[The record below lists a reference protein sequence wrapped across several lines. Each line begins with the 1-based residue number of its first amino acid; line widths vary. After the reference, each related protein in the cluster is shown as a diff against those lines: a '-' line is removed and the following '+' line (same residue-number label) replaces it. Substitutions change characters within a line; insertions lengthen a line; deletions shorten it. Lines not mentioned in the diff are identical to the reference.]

1 MGGFWMDPSPRIGSP
16 VSKSN
21 VAPSKFECEEF
32 AKIYRNH
39 FVGQEHFTLRAYDEV
54 QGPLIFSI
62 KICDDEIEGNQE
74 DPRNSADLPK
84 SAQVIARLNSGSL
97 HRYIHSSELDC
108 PADIVPAKLARYI
121 VPDLSTDKFEPVFF
135 PNASELILQYDEHP
149 IVNKFKFGL
158 IYQKVGQ
165 TTEEAM
171 FGNQTHSHAM
181 KEFMDCIG
189 KTIPLADHDG
199 YRGGLDTRHGQTGTY
214 SLFEKFHGNEIMFHV
229 STFLPYVESDSQ
241 QLQRKC
247 HIGNDIIAIVFQDG
261 DTPFTPDMII
271 SHFLHAFIIVR
282 PINNKD
288 WITTRY
294 KITIAAKADVPQ
306 FGPTFPGGSNII
318 RKGPELKEFLLTKLI
333 NAETACY
340 RAEKFSK
347 LELRTRTSLLANLDQ
362 MLAEK
367 TREFMSGAT
376 SIGSTKVDTE
386 RRQTTKIIDSWK
398 KALSGKTKNTDTYQN
413 NKVVKSKSSLMPFSS
428 PSQPPPASTHSITN
442 GNDFTSSKIKKRKI
456 SNALPY
462 SKGGHREKRRGSISP
477 VADSESGRNSVDS
490 KNNLVRSHAM
500 TPKSRCFLD
509 QF

>member
-1 MGGFWMDPSPRIGSP
+1 MAGFWVDPSPRIVSP
-16 VSKSN
+16 IPRMN

-54 QGPLIFSI
+54 QGPLIFSV
-62 KICDDEIEGNQE
+62 KICDDDVEGGQD
-74 DPRNSADLPK
+74 DPRNSAYLPE

-108 PADIVPAKLARYI
+108 SADIVPSRLARYV
-121 VPDLSTDKFEPVFF
+121 VPDLATDKFEPVFF
-135 PNASELILQYDEHP
+135 PNATDLILQYDEHP

-171 FGNQTHSHAM
+171 FGNQTHSQAM
-181 KEFMDCIG
+181 KEFMDCIANI
-189 KTIPLADHDG
+189 IPLADHPG
-199 YRGGLDTRHGQTGTY
+199 YRGGLDTRYGQTGTY

-247 HIGNDIIAIVFQDG
+247 HIGNDIVAVVFQDG
-261 DTPFTPDMII
+261 DTPFTPDMIT
-271 SHFLHAFIIVR
+271 SHFLHAFIIVQ
-282 PINNKD
+282 PIYNKD

-294 KITIAAKADVPQ
+294 KITICAKADVPQ

-318 RKGPELKEFLLTKLI
+318 RKGQELKEFLLTKLI

-340 RAEKFSK
+340 CAEKFSK

-367 TREFMSGAT
+367 TREFLS
-376 SIGSTKVDTE
+376 SPSSVGSTKGDSE
-386 RRQTTKIIDSWK
+386 RRQTTKIIESWK
-398 KALSGKTKNTDTYQN
+398 KALTGKAKNSDNYQN
-413 NKVVKSKSSLMPFSS
+413 NKLAKSKSSLMTFSS
-428 PSQPPPASTHSITN
+428 SSQPPLASQPSTQPITN
-442 GNDFTSSKIKKRKI
+442 GN
-456 SNALPY
+456 
-462 SKGGHREKRRGSISP
+462 
-477 VADSESGRNSVDS
+477 
-490 KNNLVRSHAM
+490 
-500 TPKSRCFLD
+500 
-509 QF
+509 